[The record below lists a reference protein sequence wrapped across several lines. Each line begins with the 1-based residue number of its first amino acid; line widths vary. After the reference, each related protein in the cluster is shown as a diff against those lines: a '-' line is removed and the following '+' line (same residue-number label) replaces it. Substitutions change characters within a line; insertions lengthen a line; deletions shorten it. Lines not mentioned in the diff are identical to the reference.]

1 MLAVASRGVIIGF
14 NSRPDTGAKRLAEAE
29 KVEIKQ
35 YSIIYNLIE
44 DLQKAIQGMLEP
56 VYADVVDGHAEVRQ
70 IFRISRQGNVAGC
83 YVTDGTIHRNDLVKV
98 MRNGQMI
105 ADVRCGGLKRF
116 QDDVREV
123 ANNLECG
130 VSLDGTN
137 DIEVGDIL
145 EFYHKERTN

>member
-1 MLAVASRGVIIGF
+1 V
-14 NSRPDTGAKRLAEAE
+14 GAKRLAEAE

-35 YSIIYNLIE
+35 YRIIYNLIE
-44 DLQKAIQGMLEP
+44 DLDKAIQGMLEP
-56 VYADVVDGHAEVRQ
+56 VYADAVDGHAEVRQ

-130 VSLDGTN
+130 VSLEGTN
-137 DIEVGDIL
+137 DIQERDVL
-145 EFYHKERTN
+145 EFYHKERVN